1 LYLCFKMDKRD
12 RYRAIIIISYIL
24 LAICSVILLVD
35 LWNHLSMNPAVH
47 IGNTLYFLVFIIFIL
62 ASAIFVLHLLEENR
76 GLLTREL
83 AEQQKDEPVEDTR
96 ELPAGVHKVPFE
108 VDIDLLAE
116 EIVPRLDPRESTG
129 DYAERIL
136 HNLARHFEIVQGVFF
151 LKNAKSQEFE
161 FLCAYAYTSDR
172 DPAPFRAGEGIAG
185 QVAKSRTILN
195 LTSIPEGYL
204 QIQSG
209 LGKSS
214 PDNLVIIPLLLNKET
229 IGIIELA
236 SFHPLDPETEWTFKN
251 LSKIMGNAIITKMKS
266 AGKK

>member
-12 RYRAIIIISYIL
+12 RYRTIIIISYVL
-24 LAICSVILLVD
+24 LAICCVILLVD
-35 LWNHLSMNPAVH
+35 LWNNLSMNTAVH
-47 IGNTLYFLVFIIFIL
+47 IGNTLYFLVFIVFIL

-76 GLLTREL
+76 GLPARETF
-83 AEQQKDEPVEDTR
+83 EKQINEPLE
-96 ELPAGVHKVPFE
+96 EPKEPSSGAYKVPFE
-108 VDIDLLAE
+108 VDLDVLAE
-116 EIVPRLDPRESTG
+116 EIVPRIDPRESTG

-151 LKNAKSQEFE
+151 LKNARSQEFE

-236 SFHPLDPETEWTFKN
+236 SFHPLDPETEWTFRN
-251 LSKIMGNAIITKMKS
+251 LSKIIGNSIVTKMKS
-266 AGKK
+266 AAKK